1 MLGLMTSC
9 HIVSWRDPLD
19 GKWGDLL
26 EALVTYTVDGDL
38 PILNTWV

>member
-19 GKWGDLL
+19 GKWKDLL
-26 EALVTYTVDGDL
+26 EALVTYTIDGDL
-38 PILNTWV
+38 PNFKTWA